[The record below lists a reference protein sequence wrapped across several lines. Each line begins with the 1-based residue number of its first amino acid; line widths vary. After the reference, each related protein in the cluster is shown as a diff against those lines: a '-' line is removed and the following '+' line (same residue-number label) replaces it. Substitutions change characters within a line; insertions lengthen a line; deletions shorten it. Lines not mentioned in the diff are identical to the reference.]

1 MALIN
6 CPECGVQFSEFA
18 SACPKCGYPNKK
30 DSSPADTIPPKEPV
44 SVISKKSNKKQY
56 FRVSGFGMLI
66 VIVILATL
74 PFHYIPSRSL
84 VFPKDHLTF
93 TNTFITESDIEDI
106 INRFNRASFFE
117 KISMMNDPLMKNLKE
132 HDIIVNIS
140 DKNPESTEN
149 PSETASSSEKKS
161 ENTSTT
167 EDEEPMIKIDTP
179 KVKSFIKKY
188 YELSLNKD
196 VNGLLSYYAN
206 PTEQY
211 FGKSNVSPEEIIR
224 DASAYYKKFT
234 FISCQVDYDNMK
246 ITKNMSQVY
255 FVEYKVDLTI
265 KKESTGKLLNINDLI
280 SLRIDENFLI
290 SSITEKIIS
299 KSSLN

>member
-18 SACPKCGYPNKK
+18 SACPQCGYPIKK
-30 DSSPADTIPPKEPV
+30 DSSPSYTIPPKEPV
-44 SVISKKSNKKQY
+44 SAIPKKGNTKKY

-66 VIVILATL
+66 VIVIVATM

-117 KISMMNDPLMKNLKE
+117 KLSMMNDPFMKNLKE

-149 PSETASSSEKKS
+149 PSETASAT
-161 ENTSTT
+161 EN
-167 EDEEPMIKIDTP
+167 EEPMIKIDTP
-179 KVKSFIKKY
+179 KVKSFIKRY
-188 YELSLNKD
+188 YELSLSKD
-196 VNGLLSYYAN
+196 FNGLLNYYAN
-206 PTEQY
+206 PTEQF

-224 DASAYYKKFT
+224 GASAYYKKFT
-234 FISCQVDYDNMK
+234 FLSCQVDYENMK

-265 KKESTGKLLNINDLI
+265 KKESTGKLLKINDLI
-280 SLRIDENFLI
+280 NLKIDENFQI
-290 SSITEKIIS
+290 SSITEKILS

>member
-106 INRFNRASFFE
+106 INRFNQIATFQIFDIRGKKEFPSVDKFDIY
-117 KISMMNDPLMKNLKE
+117 ISTGGPGNPLEGDGNWDLMWYDFINQLTEWNKE
-132 HDIIVNIS
+132 Q
-140 DKNPESTEN
+140 K
-149 PSETASSSEKKS
+149 
-161 ENTSTT
+161 
-167 EDEEPMIKIDTP
+167 
-179 KVKSFIKKY
+179 IKKQW
-188 YELSLNKD
+188 L
-196 VNGLLSYYAN
+196 
-206 PTEQY
+206 
-211 FGKSNVSPEEIIR
+211 
-224 DASAYYKKFT
+224 
-234 FISCQVDYDNMK
+234 
-246 ITKNMSQVY
+246 
-255 FVEYKVDLTI
+255 
-265 KKESTGKLLNINDLI
+265 
-280 SLRIDENFLI
+280 
-290 SSITEKIIS
+290 
-299 KSSLN
+299 

>member
-93 TNTFITESDIEDI
+93 TNTFITESDKEDI

-132 HDIIVNIS
+132 HYIIVNIS